1 MPIHPDDLPDAGG
14 NHFQPAAIQVQAID
28 LGMPLGWHADVAR
41 CADLEIELLVGA
53 DGEKLP
59 TVRFVLRQI
68 DEDDGRLRRIVE
80 LVFDVVDFRDLR
92 QLGDVERPLVQDDA
106 VGAVKP
112 RGDDLDLARS
122 ALVDDGVDLVLEAAR
137 DEHRALIA
145 EAQRARVVD
154 AARIDIDGEAF
165 GRLELVERQLVGC
178 DRDWRRGDRREL
190 LGGRSIGP
198 ADQRRAGR
206 QRSRLLG
213 GWRRSLLLGRR
224 RRSLLLGG
232 RRRRSGK
239 QATES
244 AGEYERRAARHVDHD
259 LPPFYCRC
267 SSCIVSLTFVAA
279 AKPSLDCGPW

>member
-1 MPIHPDDLPDAGG
+1 
-14 NHFQPAAIQVQAID
+14 
-28 LGMPLGWHADVAR
+28 MPLGWHADVAR

-137 DEHRALIA
+137 DEHRALIT
-145 EAQRARVVD
+145 EPKRARVVD
-154 AARIDIDGEAF
+154 AARIDLDRDPLR
-165 GRLELVERQLVGC
+165 RLELVNRELVGRG
-178 DRDWRRGDRREL
+178 RDGRRRDRRKPFC
-190 LGGRSIGP
+190 GVSIRSP
-198 ADQRRAGR
+198 DQRRTGR
-206 QRSRLLG
+206 QRS
-213 GWRRSLLLGRR
+213 LLLRGHRR
-224 RRSLLLGG
+224 CGHKG
-232 RRRRSGK
+232 C
-239 QATES
+239 TES
-244 AGEYERRAARHVDHD
+244 AGEHKSAPARQLGHDH
-259 LPPFYCRC
+259 PP
-267 SSCIVSLTFVAA
+267 
-279 AKPSLDCGPW
+279 